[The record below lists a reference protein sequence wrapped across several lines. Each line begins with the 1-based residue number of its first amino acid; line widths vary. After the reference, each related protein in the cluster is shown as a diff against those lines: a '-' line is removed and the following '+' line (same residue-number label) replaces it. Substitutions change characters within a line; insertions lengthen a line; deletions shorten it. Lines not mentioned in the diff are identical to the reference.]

1 YNNPRAKGIAAIK
14 IDDDDELIDVRMT
27 DGNKD
32 VILSTRNGL
41 SIRFHE
47 KGARPMGRVARGVRG
62 IRLKEN
68 DEVVSLRIVE
78 KDTTLLT
85 ITENGFGKRTKTEEY
100 RVQSRGGKGIFTIKV
115 TPKNGPVVGM
125 LRVTTEDEIII
136 IASSGKLIRL
146 RAANIRIIGRS
157 TQGVKLIN
165 LAKDDKVVSIA
176 RVAEDDVEPTKNK
189 ELFEK

>member
-1 YNNPRAKGIAAIK
+1 MGWRQPSLVLHRERFTVKQARAVVIDASTVSTGIPCGIERWSHRCPK
-14 IDDDDELIDVRMT
+14 I
-27 DGNKD
+27 
-32 VILSTRNGL
+32 
-41 SIRFHE
+41 
-47 KGARPMGRVARGVRG
+47 GAVVLHQHGRY
-62 IRLKEN
+62 
-68 DEVVSLRIVE
+68 DEVVSVGIME

-115 TPKNGPVVGM
+115 TKKNGPVVGV
-125 LRVTTEDEIII
+125 LRVTTDDEIII

-165 LAKDDKVVSIA
+165 LAKNDKVVSIA
-176 RVAEDDVEPTKNK
+176 RVAEKDVEQTKNE
-189 ELFEK
+189 ELFEE

>member
-1 YNNPRAKGIAAIK
+1 MRRAQG
-14 IDDDDELIDVRMT
+14 RW
-27 DGNKD
+27 
-32 VILSTRNGL
+32 
-41 SIRFHE
+41 
-47 KGARPMGRVARGVRG
+47 GRVARGVRG

-125 LRVTTEDEIII
+125 LRVTTDDEIII

-157 TQGVKLIN
+157 TQGVKLID

-176 RVAEDDVEPTKNK
+176 RVAEKDVDKNGQSG
-189 ELFEK
+189 ELFEE